1 MKNNNSYIN
10 NATLNI
16 ISESAEKIA
25 LVFGGKIT
33 RDDTK
38 NTKKEIFSDEE
49 LNKFHDSLYI
59 VRVDFS
65 EEKHNALEITAT
77 SKQFYIAYGDTIS
90 ENIISSLSLRERA
103 TKIERKEKWN
113 MKNKCLFSL
122 DTFKEI
128 VNNMKSEEKREEKR
142 EESTKN
148 TKKESTKRENTK
160 KREST
165 KKESKTA

>member
-1 MKNNNSYIN
+1 MKNNNSYIS
-10 NATLNI
+10 NATLTI
-16 ISESAEKIA
+16 ISKSAEKIA
-25 LVFGGKIT
+25 RVFNGKIT

-59 VRVDFS
+59 VRIDFS

-77 SKQFYIAYGDTIS
+77 SKQFYVAYGDTVS
-90 ENIISSLSLRERA
+90 ENIVSALSLRESA

-128 VNNMKSEEKREEKR
+128 LSEVKEEKK